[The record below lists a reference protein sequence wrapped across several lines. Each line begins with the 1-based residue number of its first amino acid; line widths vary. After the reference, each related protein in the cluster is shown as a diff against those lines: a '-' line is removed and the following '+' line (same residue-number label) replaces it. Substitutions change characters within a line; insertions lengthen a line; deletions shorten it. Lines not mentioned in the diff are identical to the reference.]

1 MQILWSV
8 FFFIEFLSW
17 KPCLLCTILLF
28 SSHYHLTVFHATIA
42 CCRSQKPVA
51 WHCEFSDSRSFVET
65 IINLDSDSLC
75 WGSSSFSKW
84 LILTTGLCLVD
95 TLRCELHTKD
105 GSAQGGQW
113 LATTQEMRTTLTWL
127 ACLLCTI
134 AFLFWG
140 FVGSLNVY
148 LICQKGVKTGIMCCC
163 CLFRSFGFQFIW
175 GSSQEVR
182 LTRFLLYFLS
192 PWSLIPSPHWH
203 QKWIFFCG
211 PTPLAPTHMQLHHK
225 HLRTKDKKGRLRLLY
240 VVCSKGLLAGWFC
253 KSTIA
258 KEIFVHQNLCTRGQL
273 PEFVKNYRSKYVD
286 RFFNLQMWASAQ

>member
-17 KPCLLCTILLF
+17 KPCLLCTILF
-28 SSHYHLTVFHATIA
+28 SYHYHLTVFHATIA

-84 LILTTGLCLVD
+84 LILTTGLCLDD
-95 TLRCELHTKD
+95 TLGCELHTKD

-113 LATTQEMRTTLTWL
+113 LATTQEMRMTLTWL
-127 ACLLCTI
+127 ACLLCTF

-140 FVGSLNVY
+140 FVGSLKVY

-163 CLFRSFGFQFIW
+163 CLFQILWFPI
-175 GSSQEVR
+175 
-182 LTRFLLYFLS
+182 
-192 PWSLIPSPHWH
+192 
-203 QKWIFFCG
+203 
-211 PTPLAPTHMQLHHK
+211 
-225 HLRTKDKKGRLRLLY
+225 HLGK
-240 VVCSKGLLAGWFC
+240 
-253 KSTIA
+253 
-258 KEIFVHQNLCTRGQL
+258 
-273 PEFVKNYRSKYVD
+273 
-286 RFFNLQMWASAQ
+286 